1 MTAIQVKTY
10 KGEIL
15 SIQKDD
21 IRKIDYKFDIRKLE
35 EERRKQEEQRKL
47 EEERRKQEEQRRLEE
62 ERRKQ
67 EEQRRLEEERRKQEE
82 QRRLEEERQKQEEQ
96 RRLEEERQKQEE
108 QRRLEEE
115 RQKQEEQR
123 RLEEE
128 RQKQEEQR
136 RLEEE
141 RRKLEEERRKQEEQ
155 RRLVENRRK
164 QEELLKNK
172 YPFIKDNKNYL
183 DLSLDKFNIKQ
194 SVLSSSY
201 YNVAPMEMFLPI
213 ILENPNAS
221 EPKSL
226 PLTTTNR
233 WNYNISQ
240 INFITGGSSNN
251 FLWEVEIPI
260 PGFTHTNISFS
271 HLNYWEGIFFSYID
285 SKIYVPLFSD
295 FNSFTPKFLLGY
307 RIRTTSLDSWNV
319 YLGWE
324 NYSIRYKY
332 IWKINIFY
340 KSLFTNQSLLMLNS
354 KDYTYKDKD
363 YGVGSGSSMSF
374 QGNSPLLVMEYER
387 MFQDIYFR
395 LRLGISHL
403 KGYSD
408 IDYYYN
414 LYDLLNTYDI
424 NIINQI
430 DINFYENHI
439 NSQYNLKGYFYN
451 LHLGKMFSSIN
462 EVYVEY
468 TYKNSSASSSSI
480 KDHKVMEI
488 SNSLYFFYFNGFS
501 VSNAIKDANVLF
513 FLSLFH
519 QIGGIPQIGDIPIKK
534 NFEDLSIIRI
544 GIREWF

>member
-1 MTAIQVKTY
+1 MSKIKFFVLIYLFFVVSIYGERVYLKNGSVIDGEIIQQTITTIQVKTY

-15 SIQKDD
+15 TIQKDD
-21 IRKIDYKFDIRKLE
+21 IRKIDYKFDIRK
-35 EERRKQEEQRKL
+35 
-47 EEERRKQEEQRRLEE
+47 LEE

-82 QRRLEEERQKQEEQ
+82 QRRLEEERQKQEEH
-96 RRLEEERQKQEE
+96 RRLEEEQ
-108 QRRLEEE
+108 
-115 RQKQEEQR
+115 
-123 RLEEE
+123 
-128 RQKQEEQR
+128 
-136 RLEEE
+136 
-141 RRKLEEERRKQEEQ
+141 RKLEEERRKQEEQ
-155 RRLVENRRK
+155 RRIVEERRK
-164 QEELLKNK
+164 QEEMLKNK

-213 ILENPNAS
+213 ILKNPNAS

-226 PLTTTNR
+226 PLTIINP
-233 WNYNISQ
+233 WNYNILRLF
-240 INFITGGSSNN
+240 NMTLGGSKNN
-251 FLWEVEIPI
+251 FLWEVEIPL
-260 PGFTHTNISFS
+260 PGYTHTDISFS
-271 HLNYWEGIFFSYID
+271 HLNYWEGFFFSYID

-307 RIRTTSLDSWNV
+307 RIRTTPLDSWNV

-324 NYSIRYKY
+324 NYNIRYNNK
-332 IWKINIFY
+332 WNINIFY
-340 KSLFTNQSLLMLNS
+340 KSLLSNQSLLMLNS
-354 KDYTYKDKD
+354 KEASFTEDSKDL
-363 YGVGSGSSMSF
+363 VGSGSSMSF
-374 QGNSPLLVMEYER
+374 QGNGPLLVMEYER

-395 LRLGISHL
+395 LRLGISQL

-408 IDYYYN
+408 IDYYHN
-414 LYDLLNTYDI
+414 LYYIYDI
-424 NIINQI
+424 NNPIYNNLNNIINQI
-430 DINFYENHI
+430 DIEFYENHI

-451 LHLGKMFSSIN
+451 LHLGKMFSSGN

-468 TYKNSSASSSSI
+468 TYKNSSVSSSSI
-480 KDHKVMEI
+480 KNHEVMEI

-501 VSNAIKDANVLF
+501 GSNVIKDANVYVLIFLF
-513 FLSLFH
+513 D
-519 QIGGIPQIGDIPIKK
+519 QIGDIPIKK

>member
-1 MTAIQVKTY
+1 VIDGEIIQQTMTAIQVKTY

-15 SIQKDD
+15 TIQKDD
-21 IRKIDYKFDIRKLE
+21 IRKIDYKFDIRKI
-35 EERRKQEEQRKL
+35 

-115 RQKQEEQR
+115 RRKLEEEQR

-136 RLEEE
+136 RI
-141 RRKLEEERRKQEEQ
+141 EEERRKQEEQ
-155 RRLVENRRK
+155 RRIVEERRK

-213 ILENPNAS
+213 ILENLNAS
-221 EPKSL
+221 GSKSL

-233 WNYNISQ
+233 WNYNILRLF
-240 INFITGGSSNN
+240 NMTLGGSKNN
-251 FLWEVEIPI
+251 FLWEVEFFGVGP
-260 PGFTHTNISFS
+260 TDISFS
-271 HLNYWEGIFFSYID
+271 HFNYWEGMFFSYVD
-285 SKIYVPLFSD
+285 SELED
-295 FNSFTPKFLLGY
+295 FYLPYFTPKFLLGY
-307 RIRTTSLDSWNV
+307 RIRTTPLDSWNV

-324 NYSIRYKY
+324 NYSIGYELG
-332 IWKINIFY
+332 INIFY
-340 KSLFTNQSLLMLNS
+340 KSLLTNQSLLIS
-354 KDYTYKDKD
+354 KETFFNTSDL
-363 YGVGSGSSMSF
+363 SMSF

-408 IDYYYN
+408 IDYYYFN
-414 LYDLLNTYDI
+414 NYNVID
-424 NIINQI
+424 NQI
-430 DINFYENHI
+430 DKFYENHI

-462 EVYVEY
+462 DEVYVEY
-468 TYKNSSASSSSI
+468 MYKNSSVSSSSI
-480 KDHKVMEI
+480 KNHEVKAR
-488 SNSLYFFYFNGFS
+488 SNSLYFFYSNGFI
-501 VSNAIKDANVLF
+501 VSNTGTTILDINKLF

-544 GIREWF
+544 GIRDWF

>member
-1 MTAIQVKTY
+1 MSKIKFFVLLYLCFVVSIYGERVYLKNGSVVDGEIIQQTMTTIQVKTY

-15 SIQKDD
+15 TIQKDD
-21 IRKIDYKFDIRKLE
+21 IRKIDYKFDIRKI
-35 EERRKQEEQRKL
+35 

-67 EEQRRLEEERRKQEE
+67 EEQRRLEEERRK
-82 QRRLEEERQKQEEQ
+82 
-96 RRLEEERQKQEE
+96 
-108 QRRLEEE
+108 
-115 RQKQEEQR
+115 
-123 RLEEE
+123 
-128 RQKQEEQR
+128 
-136 RLEEE
+136 
-141 RRKLEEERRKQEEQ
+141 LEEERRKQEEQ
-155 RRLVENRRK
+155 RRLVEERRK

-172 YPFIKDNKNYL
+172 YPFIKDNKNYI
-183 DLSLDKFNIKQ
+183 DFSLDKFNIKQ

-213 ILENPNAS
+213 ILENPNTWGH
-221 EPKSL
+221 KSL

-260 PGFTHTNISFS
+260 PGFTHTDISFS

-307 RIRTTSLDSWNV
+307 RIRTTPLDSWNV

-324 NYSIRYKY
+324 NYNIRYNKK
-332 IWKINIFY
+332 WNINIFY
-340 KSLFTNQSLLMLNS
+340 KSLLSNQSLLLMLNS
-354 KDYTYKDKD
+354 KETSFTEDSKDLFD
-363 YGVGSGSSMSF
+363 SGSSMSF
-374 QGNSPLLVMEYER
+374 QGNGPLLVMEYER

-395 LRLGISHL
+395 LRLGISQL

-408 IDYYYN
+408 IDYYHNLYYSYDINNPIYYN
-414 LYDLLNTYDI
+414 LN

-430 DINFYENHI
+430 DIEFYENHI
-439 NSQYNLKGYFYN
+439 NSQYNLKRYFYN
-451 LHLGKMFSSIN
+451 LHLGKMFSSGN

-468 TYKNSSASSSSI
+468 TYKNSSVSSSSI
-480 KDHKVMEI
+480 KNHEVMAI
-488 SNSLYFFYFNGFS
+488 SNSLYFFYFNGFN
-501 VSNAIKDANVLF
+501 VSNTDTRLDINALF

>member
-1 MTAIQVKTY
+1 MSKIKFFVLLYLCFVVSLYGERVYLKNGSVIDGEIIQQTITTIQVKTY

-15 SIQKDD
+15 TIQKDD
-21 IRKIDYKFDIRKLE
+21 IRKIDYKFDIRK
-35 EERRKQEEQRKL
+35 
-47 EEERRKQEEQRRLEE
+47 
-62 ERRKQ
+62 
-67 EEQRRLEEERRKQEE
+67 LEEERRKQEE

-96 RRLEEERQKQEE
+96 RRLEEEQ
-108 QRRLEEE
+108 
-115 RQKQEEQR
+115 
-123 RLEEE
+123 
-128 RQKQEEQR
+128 
-136 RLEEE
+136 
-141 RRKLEEERRKQEEQ
+141 RKLEEERRKQEEQ
-155 RRLVENRRK
+155 RRIVEERRK

-172 YPFIKDNKNYL
+172 YPFIKDNKNYI
-183 DLSLDKFNIKQ
+183 DFSLDKFNIKQ

-213 ILENPNAS
+213 ILENPNTLG
-221 EPKSL
+221 PKSL

-251 FLWEVEIPI
+251 FLWEVEIPL
-260 PGFTHTNISFS
+260 PGYTHTDISFS

-285 SKIYVPLFSD
+285 SKLYVPLFSD

-307 RIRTTSLDSWNV
+307 RIRTTPLDSWNV

-324 NYSIRYKY
+324 NYNIRYNKK
-332 IWKINIFY
+332 WNINIFY
-340 KSLFTNQSLLMLNS
+340 KSLLSNKSLLMLNS
-354 KDYTYKDKD
+354 KGTSFTVD
-363 YGVGSGSSMSF
+363 SGSSMSF
-374 QGNSPLLVMEYER
+374 QGNGPLLVMEYER
-387 MFQDIYFR
+387 MFEDIYFR
-395 LRLGISHL
+395 LRLGISQL

-408 IDYYYN
+408 IDYYHNLYYSYDINNPIYYN
-414 LYDLLNTYDI
+414 LN

-430 DINFYENHI
+430 DIEFYENHI

-451 LHLGKMFSSIN
+451 LHLGKMFSSGN

-468 TYKNSSASSSSI
+468 TYKNSSVSSSSI
-480 KDHKVMEI
+480 KNHEVMAI

-501 VSNAIKDANVLF
+501 VSNTGTILDINKLF

>member
-1 MTAIQVKTY
+1 MSKIKFFVLLYLCFIVSLYGERVYLKNGSVVDGEIIQQTMTTIQVKTY

-15 SIQKDD
+15 TIQKDD
-21 IRKIDYKFDIRKLE
+21 IRKIDYKFDIRKI
-35 EERRKQEEQRKL
+35 
-47 EEERRKQEEQRRLEE
+47 EE

-96 RRLEEERQKQEE
+96 RKLEEEQ
-108 QRRLEEE
+108 
-115 RQKQEEQR
+115 
-123 RLEEE
+123 
-128 RQKQEEQR
+128 
-136 RLEEE
+136 
-141 RRKLEEERRKQEEQ
+141 RKLEEERRKQEEQ
-155 RRLVENRRK
+155 RRIVEERRK

-172 YPFIKDNKNYL
+172 YPFIKDNKNYI
-183 DLSLDKFNIKQ
+183 DFSLDKFNIKQ

-213 ILENPNAS
+213 ILENRNAS
-221 EPKSL
+221 GPKSL

-260 PGFTHTNISFS
+260 PGFTHTDINFS

-285 SKIYVPLFSD
+285 SKLYVPLFSD

-307 RIRTTSLDSWNV
+307 RIRTTPLDSWNV

-324 NYSIRYKY
+324 NYNIRYNKK
-332 IWKINIFY
+332 WNINIFY
-340 KSLFTNQSLLMLNS
+340 KSLLSNQSLLLMLNS
-354 KDYTYKDKD
+354 KETSFTEDSKDLVD
-363 YGVGSGSSMSF
+363 SGSSMSF
-374 QGNSPLLVMEYER
+374 QGNGPLLVMEYER

-395 LRLGISHL
+395 LRLGISQL

-408 IDYYYN
+408 IDYYHNLYYSYDINNPIYYN
-414 LYDLLNTYDI
+414 LN

-430 DINFYENHI
+430 DIEFYENHI

-451 LHLGKMFSSIN
+451 LHLGKMFSSGN

-468 TYKNSSASSSSI
+468 TYKNSSVSSSSI
-480 KDHKVMEI
+480 KNHEVMAI
-488 SNSLYFFYFNGFS
+488 SNSLYFFYFNGFN
-501 VSNAIKDANVLF
+501 VSNTDTRLDINALF

>member
-1 MTAIQVKTY
+1 MSKIKFFVLLYLCFVVSLYGERVYLKNGSVIDGEIIQQTMTTIQIKTY

-15 SIQKDD
+15 TIQKND
-21 IRKIDYKFDIRKLE
+21 IRKIDYKFDIRKIE
-35 EERRKQEEQRKL
+35 EERRKQEEQRRL

-82 QRRLEEERQKQEEQ
+82 QRRLEEER
-96 RRLEEERQKQEE
+96 
-108 QRRLEEE
+108 
-115 RQKQEEQR
+115 
-123 RLEEE
+123 
-128 RQKQEEQR
+128 
-136 RLEEE
+136 
-141 RRKLEEERRKQEEQ
+141 RKQEEQ
-155 RRLVENRRK
+155 RRLVEERRK

-172 YPFIKDNKNYL
+172 YPFIKDNKNYS
-183 DLSLDKFNIKQ
+183 DLSLNKFNIKQ

-213 ILENPNAS
+213 ILENPNTS
-221 EPKSL
+221 GPKSL

-260 PGFTHTNISFS
+260 PGFTHTDISFS

-285 SKIYVPLFSD
+285 SKIYVPLFSYLFD
-295 FNSFTPKFLLGY
+295 SYYFTPKFLLGY
-307 RIRTTSLDSWNV
+307 RIRTTPLDSWNV
-319 YLGWE
+319 YLGWK

-340 KSLFTNQSLLMLNS
+340 KSLLTNKSLLMLNS
-354 KDYTYKDKD
+354 KDYTYKD
-363 YGVGSGSSMSF
+363 YGVGSGSGSSMSF
-374 QGNSPLLVMEYER
+374 QGNGPLLVMEYVR

-395 LRLGISHL
+395 LRLGISQL

-408 IDYYYN
+408 IDYYHN
-414 LYDLLNTYDI
+414 LYESYGNLLNTYDI

-430 DINFYENHI
+430 DINFFENHI
-439 NSQYNLKGYFYN
+439 NSKYNLKGYFYN
-451 LHLGKMFSSIN
+451 LHLGKMFSSIH
-462 EVYVEY
+462 EVYFEY
-468 TYKNSSASSSSI
+468 TYKNSSVSSSSI
-480 KDHKVMEI
+480 KNHEVMAI
-488 SNSLYFFYFNGFS
+488 RNSLYFFYFNGFN
-501 VSNAIKDANVLF
+501 VSNTGTILDINKLF